1 MSLMLSFLSKNTT
14 KKSISNNQFAAWQLS
29 LRLEV
34 FEAGINNSER
44 FELHQGD

>member
-1 MSLMLSFLSKNTT
+1 MCLMLRLLSKSSIE
-14 KKSISNNQFAAWQLS
+14 KSISNNEISAWQLS

-34 FEAGINNSER
+34 FRAGINISER